1 MEEIFSKLSSF
12 LPSYDAPCC
21 LLFNNLLSLAT
32 DAELMVSYE
41 IQVSSREPLS
51 LNLAPITR
59 VLESR
64 SRYF

>member
-1 MEEIFSKLSSF
+1 M
-12 LPSYDAPCC
+12 
-21 LLFNNLLSLAT
+21 LFNNYSLAS

-51 LNLAPITR
+51 LNLASITR